1 MPTEEER
8 KRVLQITGQFVDG
21 KLNGVVTIT
30 FVDASY
36 IEGFVVDN
44 IFHGAVRRFETSQG
58 KGGRRKRYNS
68 VALETKM
75 RREQNSLTGSGASTV
90 SELTSI
96 GIFKNGKQQGP
107 MWKFL
112 AGGSFLFGQ
121 VSTDDAMLYKRF
133 STENGAY
140 INADFATGY
149 VGVFDDGR
157 MVTSQQSTVD
167 GQTEIDQVS
176 NL

>member
-1 MPTEEER
+1 
-8 KRVLQITGQFVDG
+8 
-21 KLNGVVTIT
+21 
-30 FVDASY
+30 
-36 IEGFVVDN
+36 
-44 IFHGAVRRFETSQG
+44 
-58 KGGRRKRYNS
+58 
-68 VALETKM
+68 
-75 RREQNSLTGSGASTV
+75 
-90 SELTSI
+90 
-96 GIFKNGKQQGP
+96 

-133 STENGAY
+133 STKNGAY

-176 NL
+176 NLHGSRTMIMLLFIHLYTKSSIVSIDLILCNLIFIIYV